1 MATVYSIVNQKGGV
15 GKTTTAVNLASATAM
30 AGRSTLLIDSDPQAN
45 ATSGLG
51 LRSQEHKTLYPIL
64 LGIEPVESAILK
76 TEVPGL
82 DLLPSDHHLI
92 GTEVELVSFKGRE
105 ARLKQAIDRLR
116 AKYDFIFVDCP
127 PSLGLLTINALTAAD
142 ALIIP
147 IQCEYYALEG
157 LGNLLRTIEQ
167 VDQAFNKKLK
177 IEGILL
183 TMYDGR
189 NNISHQV
196 AQEVEKHFASQV
208 FKTIIPRNV
217 RLSEAPSFGKPIH
230 LYDPTSRGAISYQEL
245 ARELLSR
252 SAIGGTA

>member
-30 AGRSTLLIDSDPQAN
+30 AGRRTLLIDSDPQAN

-51 LRSQEHKTLYPIL
+51 LRSQENKTLYPIL

-105 ARLKQAIDRLR
+105 MRLKTAIDRLR
-116 AKYDFIFVDCP
+116 VKYDFIFVDCP

-167 VDQAFNKKLK
+167 VDHAFNKKIK

-208 FKTIIPRNV
+208 FKTVIPRNV

-230 LYDPTSRGAISYQEL
+230 LYDPTSRGAMSYQEL

-252 SAIGGTA
+252 GAIGGTA